1 MAGSDKFP
9 APKASSRKRAGSTRK
24 TPSGKPVT
32 APKSETIAAKAEP
45 VAVVT
50 PPAKVPPIQ
59 PQVVEAK
66 VAPVAVTKPT
76 LPIKST
82 ATIVDAP
89 APVAAVAAET
99 PAEAA
104 KAPADLAETLIEIV
118 KEPAEKAKTIVTN
131 IVEASDEKIFQKGMA
146 KMTNTTENF
155 AAQAKVAAETAATK
169 VQALANDVT
178 AKAKAFGEKGLKA
191 LNESGEFTKANAE
204 AVVASG
210 KIAGKGFQDLGQS
223 NIEFAKKA
231 IEETSAAMKKF
242 AAIKSPTEFF
252 QLQGELIRKNLDDAV
267 AQGSKN
273 VEAVLNLSNEVFQ
286 PISSRFAVVADKIKT
301 AA

>member
-1 MAGSDKFP
+1 MAGSEKFP
-9 APKASSRKRAGSTRK
+9 APKASSRKRAGNNRK
-24 TPSGKPVT
+24 SPAPKPVA
-32 APKSETIAAKAEP
+32 APPSVAISAKPEP
-45 VAVVT
+45 GAVIT
-50 PPAKVPPIQ
+50 PAAKVPFLQ
-59 PQVVEAK
+59 STVAETK
-66 VAPVAVTKPT
+66 VAPVAAKPA
-76 LPIKST
+76 LPVK
-82 ATIVDAP
+82 AP
-89 APVAAVAAET
+89 ALTTAVVVET

-104 KAPADLAETLIEIV
+104 TAPVDPAEALPEIV
-118 KEPAEKAKTIVTN
+118 KEPAEKAKSIVTN
-131 IVEASDEKIFQKGMA
+131 IVEASDEKIFQKGIA

-169 VQALANDVT
+169 VQALANDVS

-191 LNESGEFTKANAE
+191 LNEGGEFTKANAE

-210 KIAGKGFQDLGQS
+210 KIAGKGLQDLGQS

-273 VEAVLNLSNEVFQ
+273 VEAMLNLSNEVFQ